1 MHLQF
6 LIIPKIV
13 QAIKYINSKS
23 PL

>member
-13 QAIKYINSKS
+13 QAIKYINSES